1 MTTHSRILAWRITWT
16 EEPGGLQSMGSP
28 RVDHDLA
35 TKPHLLDPSII
46 KTEHSKT
53 KIMASSPIISWQ
65 IDGKKVET
73 VTDFV
78 FLGSKITVYGDFS
91 HEIKRPLLLG
101 RKATTNLN
109 SVLKSRGIILLIK
122 VH

>member
-101 RKATTNLN
+101 RKAMTNLN

>member
-65 IDGKKVET
+65 IDGKKSGT
-73 VTDFV
+73 SDRFC
-78 FLGSKITVYGDFS
+78 FLGLQDHCVW
-91 HEIKRPLLLG
+91 
-101 RKATTNLN
+101 
-109 SVLKSRGIILLIK
+109 
-122 VH
+122 